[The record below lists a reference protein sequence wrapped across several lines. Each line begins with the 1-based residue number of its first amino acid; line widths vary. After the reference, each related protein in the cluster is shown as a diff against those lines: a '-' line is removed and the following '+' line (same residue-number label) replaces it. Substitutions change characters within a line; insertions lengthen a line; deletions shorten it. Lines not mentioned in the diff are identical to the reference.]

1 MLATNHKSSKIFIRE
16 KSEEFYDETQQV
28 EIVAEEPSEERS
40 SKEIE
45 ALIESEPKIQDQS
58 EINYADSSLD
68 QSIEQKLKDLMP
80 ALIERIRT

>member
-1 MLATNHKSSKIFIRE
+1 MLATNQKSSKIFIRE

-28 EIVAEEPSEERS
+28 EIVPEEPCEERS

-58 EINYADSSLD
+58 EIKHADSSLD